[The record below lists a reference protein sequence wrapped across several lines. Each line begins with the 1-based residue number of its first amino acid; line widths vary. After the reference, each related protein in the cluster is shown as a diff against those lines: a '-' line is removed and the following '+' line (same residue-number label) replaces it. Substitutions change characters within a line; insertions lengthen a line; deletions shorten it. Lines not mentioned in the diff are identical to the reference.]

1 MPARAVSGEGATG
14 EGATGEGATGEGAT
28 GTGER
33 ASTVWTA
40 MHPSWRVP
48 HPSGDSRAAL
58 SGLAPTHLAGDWTT
72 LNRVRAA
79 AVRGV
84 RHRGPPPDS

>member
-1 MPARAVSGEGATG
+1 MPARAVS
-14 EGATGEGATGEGAT
+14 GEGATGEGAT